1 MNLCKLVKD
10 ELKYDAVFCLKP
22 NTCEGGLTQA
32 CHAVDYQGVEYFLD
46 FWDKKYNVKLFVNHS
61 NNAIRIVF
69 NNKQRSFDC
78 LSTRIFAKFLYEFS
92 REGLMLFLHSLFCGM
107 VRECRA
113 AYAAYAAY
121 AAADAAA
128 DAAYAAYAADAAAH
142 AVCAAAH
149 DADAADAA
157 DAAHAVCAAHAA
169 DTAYAVHAA
178 YAAAHAVCAAAHDA
192 DAADA
197 AADAHAAY
205 AAHAARRA
213 FKLLIK
219 LRKLLFKREM
229 EK

>member
-32 CHAVDYQGVEYFLD
+32 CHAVDYQGIEYFLD

-113 AYAAYAAY
+113 AYAAYAADAADAAHAVRAVRAAHAAADAAHAVHDAAY
-121 AAADAAA
+121 AAADAA
-128 DAAYAAYAADAAAH
+128 DA
-142 AVCAAAH
+142 
-149 DADAADAA
+149 AA
-157 DAAHAVCAAHAA
+157 DAAHAVCAA
-169 DTAYAVHAA
+169 D
-178 YAAAHAVCAAAHDA
+178 AAAHD
-192 DAADA
+192 
-197 AADAHAAY
+197 
-205 AAHAARRA
+205 ARRA

-219 LRKLLFKREM
+219 LRKLLSKREVA
-229 EK
+229 K